1 MCMKKMRSS
10 MIFTK
15 IRGILTA
22 CLFVCGL
29 FFISSPIQAASYE
42 ALPITLTGNGT
53 LAMEPG
59 EVKEISVTFQN
70 SGSATWYNDGAGYI
84 SLYTY
89 APKYRKSNF
98 DPGTWLGPTQVKRII
113 EPTVAPGEV
122 ASMKF
127 QLHAPL
133 EEGSYEEVFQL
144 ASEDRAWVDGG
155 ETRLNI
161 NVAEQEE
168 IVVSDSDDEQEGYGA
183 SLEIQS
189 ANRVKVKAGASVMI
203 TVGFKNTGTKTWTSY
218 SMNEMDLALAST
230 SVSFDHPSWQGSQLA
245 YGADTV
251 APGQTAY
258 LTFALLAPST
268 NGTHTAEFQFSAN
281 NVNIDNAIFELPVEV
296 TGGANA
302 VVSHNDDAVADYR
315 LDEEPV
321 LRVGILTIDEETD
334 NEVVITCD
342 DVDFELRD
350 TEGSL
355 LAELEAGE
363 EVTAYYSA
371 GKYYFDR
378 GRGAEVSSYGLRF
391 VPVEENAVM
400 TIVNFDYRETRNG
413 GYAWNT
419 YRNILELRY
428 NSYKDR
434 TWLINELPIEQY
446 LYGLAETSNISPHEY
461 QKALV
466 TAARTY
472 AYANARYEVSER
484 GEFMHV
490 NAYADDQV
498 YRGYE
503 HEEDSPTIVQAVKDT
518 QGMIVTYD
526 DELAITPYFS
536 RSDGRTRAWSEVWN
550 GTKAWCKSVE
560 VPWEEG
566 GTLWGH
572 GIGMSALGALY
583 MAKDGYQWDEIL
595 KYFYTDIELQQWWE

>member
-1 MCMKKMRSS
+1 MKTMQSS
-10 MIFTK
+10 MSFTK
-15 IRGILTA
+15 TWGITTA

-29 FFISSPIQAASYE
+29 FFISMPVQAATYK
-42 ALPITLTGNGT
+42 ALPVTLSGNGT
-53 LAMEPG
+53 LTMEPG

-70 SGSATWYNDGAGYI
+70 SGDTIWYNDGAGYV

-89 APKYRKSNF
+89 EEKYRRSVF

-113 EPTVAPGEV
+113 EPVVKPGEV
-122 ASMKF
+122 ASMNF

-133 EEGSYEEVFQL
+133 TEGSYEEVFKL

-155 ETRLNI
+155 EIRFKI
-161 NVAEQEE
+161 IVAKEE
-168 IVVSDSDDEQEGYGA
+168 IVAPSSSNGQDGYGA

-189 ANRVKVKAGASVMI
+189 ANRVKVKAGSSVLI
-203 TVGFKNTGTKTWTSY
+203 TTGFKNTGTKNWTSY
-218 SMNEMDLALAST
+218 SINEMDLALAST
-230 SVSFDHPSWQGSQLA
+230 SVAFNHPSWQGSQLA
-245 YGADTV
+245 YGAEAV
-251 APGQTAY
+251 APGQIAY
-258 LTFALLAPST
+258 LTFALLAPSI
-268 NGTHTAEFQFSAN
+268 NGSHTAEFQFTAN
-281 NVNIDNAIFELPVEV
+281 DVDIDNAIFELPVEV
-296 TGGANA
+296 TGGSSAIASHDNED
-302 VVSHNDDAVADYR
+302 VVVDYR
-315 LDEEPV
+315 LDEEPL
-321 LRVGILTIDEETD
+321 LRVGILTVDEETD

-342 DVDFELRD
+342 DADFELRD

-355 LAELEAGE
+355 LAEFDAGD
-363 EVTAYYSA
+363 EVTAYYLA

-378 GRGAEVSSYGLRF
+378 GRGVEVSSYGLRF
-391 VPVEENAVM
+391 LPVEENAVM
-400 TIVNFDYRETRNG
+400 TILNFDYRETRNG
-413 GYAWNT
+413 GYAYNT

-434 TWLINELPIEQY
+434 VWLINELPIEQY

-472 AYANARYEVSER
+472 AYANARYEVTER
-484 GEFMHV
+484 GEYMHV

-526 DELAITPYFS
+526 NELAITPYFS

-560 VPWEEG
+560 VPWEKG

-583 MAKDGYQWDEIL
+583 MANDGYEWDEIL